1 MSDDLLNALENESNA
16 SIVELSTKKIKI
28 QKQQIFDQLNLT
40 GEKRECFMDKL
51 SNYRYC
57 NDLKDIQYGF
67 YIRWIPLK
75 NPEKIYIT
83 NGGHICDIKIINNEI
98 HIVCK
103 NNMNNFFQIKFDEC
117 LLFQKISPQE
127 TVILNVLDYLES

>member
-16 SIVELSTKKIKI
+16 SIVELSTKKINI
-28 QKQQIFDQLNLT
+28 QKQLIFDQLNLT
-40 GEKRECFMDKL
+40 GEKRECFEDKL

-57 NDLKDIQYGF
+57 NDLKDIQYGC

-83 NGGHICDIKIINNEI
+83 NGGHICDIKIINDN
-98 HIVCK
+98 
-103 NNMNNFFQIKFDEC
+103 
-117 LLFQKISPQE
+117 S
-127 TVILNVLDYLES
+127 

>member
-1 MSDDLLNALENESNA
+1 MSSDLLNALENESNA

-28 QKQQIFDQLNLT
+28 QKQQIFDQLNIIN
-40 GEKRECFMDKL
+40 EKRKCFEDKL

-83 NGGHICDIKIINNEI
+83 NGGHVCDIKIINNEMDKI
-98 HIVCK
+98 GCCLEIPDK
-103 NNMNNFFQIKFDEC
+103 SFKFSQYFPSFFIEKTQA
-117 LLFQKISPQE
+117 KIPRF
-127 TVILNVLDYLES
+127 IIM